1 MDPGVIAALVGV
13 PTSIAAAAIAYPV
26 GRGVARRQA
35 EDQHVQWLR
44 TQRQAASIRLTD
56 AAASFIE
63 SASHAW
69 EAVARPEY
77 AHTRRR
83 DIESRKRLDPA
94 LYEPLKTALREMHNA
109 LAAVALHGPEEVTAA
124 GQDLYDAAMDMTG
137 ELLHLDAECVQRS
150 VLGST
155 LQADGWTEQRIQTIL
170 DDLDTAYARLAAP
183 IGLPEFSAHAEA
195 TLSTSAVLT
204 DLIRFAAV
212 LDHDP
217 PAASAVLND
226 LRRATTE
233 HPELKRFIEP
243 FLAYSPVIELVAMVQ
258 AEERGQQIDTAQ
270 QLAAMSAA
278 VPAMLGV
285 LATLRDLLQ
294 DPLPA
299 DVDPDQLPQELSNL
313 LGSLTAMRHEW
324 DKPLEAMQE
333 VQQHLALGMNWQ
345 PRLPIPDP
353 TIAFSAGAAWT
364 TQLKALSTRAVEQ
377 LPGLHTLVPQVG
389 TLATPLFEY
398 SIRQANDNVDT
409 AREKLIQAR
418 IDFLDAARDAIG
430 ADAGS

>member
-44 TQRQAASIRLTD
+44 TQRREASSRLTD
-56 AAASFIE
+56 AATSFIE
-63 SASHAW
+63 SAAHVW

-94 LYEPLKTALREMHNA
+94 LYEPLKAALREMHNA
-109 LAAVALHGPEEVTAA
+109 LTAVALHGPEEVTAA

-137 ELLHLDAECVQRS
+137 ELLHLDAACVERS
-150 VLGST
+150 AFGSALHT
-155 LQADGWTEQRIQTIL
+155 DGWTEQRIQTSM

-195 TLSTSAVLT
+195 TLRTSAVIT
-204 DLIRFAAV
+204 DLVRLAAS
-212 LDHDP
+212 LDDP
-217 PAASAVLND
+217 PTASAVLDD

-233 HPELKRFIEP
+233 YPEFRPFIEP
-243 FLAYSPVIELVAMVQ
+243 FLALSPVLELGAMVR
-258 AEERGQQIDTAQ
+258 AVEGGQQIDAAQ
-270 QLAAMSAA
+270 QLAAVSAA
-278 VPAMLGV
+278 VSAMLGV
-285 LATLRDLLQ
+285 LVSLRDLLQ

-299 DVDPDQLPQELSNL
+299 DVDPDQLPQELS
-313 LGSLTAMRHEW
+313 SLVGPLMAVTHEW
-324 DKPLEAMQE
+324 DKPLQVMHEI
-333 VQQHLALGMNWQ
+333 QQHLALGDELAAS
-345 PRLPIPDP
+345 PPDP
-353 TIAFSAGAAWT
+353 AIAFFAGAAWT
-364 TQLKALSTRAVEQ
+364 TQLTALGTRAVEQ
-377 LPGLHTLVPQVG
+377 IPPLHTLVPRLN
-389 TLATPLFEY
+389 TLLAPLFEY
-398 SIRQANDNVDT
+398 FVRQANADVDA

-418 IDFLDAARDAIG
+418 IAFLDAARDAIG

>member
-1 MDPGVIAALVGV
+1 MDLGVIAALVGV

-44 TQRQAASIRLTD
+44 TQRQGASIRLTD

-124 GQDLYDAAMDMTG
+124 GQNLYDAAMDMTG
-137 ELLHLDAECVQRS
+137 EVLHLDAECVQRS
-150 VLGST
+150 VFGSA
-155 LQADGWTEQRIQTIL
+155 LQSDGWTEQRIQTAL

-204 DLIRFAAV
+204 HLIRFATV
-212 LDHDP
+212 LEDP
-217 PAASAVLND
+217 PAASAALND
-226 LRRATTE
+226 LRRASTE
-233 HPELKRFIEP
+233 HPELRPFIEP
-243 FLAYSPVIELVAMVQ
+243 FLAYSPVIELMAMVR
-258 AEERGQQIDTAQ
+258 AEEEGQHIDTAQ
-270 QLAAMSAA
+270 ELATISAA
-278 VPAMLGV
+278 VPAVLGV
-285 LATLRDLLQ
+285 LASLRDLLQ

-299 DVDPDQLPQELSNL
+299 GVDPDQLPQELSGL
-313 LGSLTAMRHEW
+313 LGFLTAMTPEW
-324 DKPLEAMQE
+324 DKPFQVMQE
-333 VQQHLALGMNWQ
+333 IQQHLALGDELAAS
-345 PRLPIPDP
+345 PPDP
-353 TIAFSAGAAWT
+353 AIAFFTGAAWT
-364 TQLKALSTRAVEQ
+364 TQLTALSTRAREE
-377 LPGLHTLVPQVG
+377 LPELHTLIPQVE
-389 TLATPLFEY
+389 TLLDPLFEDF
-398 SIRQANDNVDT
+398 IRQANANVDT
-409 AREKLIQAR
+409 AGEKLIQAR
-418 IDFLDAARDAIG
+418 IAFLDAARDAIG
-430 ADAGS
+430 ADAAS